1 MTTSEKG
8 NQIREAVGVFSDAE
22 AMQQAIEGL
31 LRSGFEH
38 SELSLLASE
47 ETVNEKLGH
56 KYKRVAEIEDD
67 AAVPRARYVS
77 QEAISEGEY
86 VFTGGTRLVGHS
98 ECCRH
103 HRRFRRRI
111 SGCAHRGGLRRGD
124 WGLAGEILSKFI
136 GENHARYVEEQLK
149 HGGLLLWVRC
159 LNSERETSATEI
171 LSRHSGR
178 DVHVHSL
185 PASV

>member
-86 VFTGGTRLVGHS
+86 VFTGDSSCWAL
-98 ECCRH
+98 
-103 HRRFRRRI
+103 
-111 SGCAHRGGLRRGD
+111 
-124 WGLAGEILSKFI
+124 
-136 GENHARYVEEQLK
+136 
-149 HGGLLLWVRC
+149 
-159 LNSERETSATEI
+159 
-171 LSRHSGR
+171 
-178 DVHVHSL
+178 
-185 PASV
+185 